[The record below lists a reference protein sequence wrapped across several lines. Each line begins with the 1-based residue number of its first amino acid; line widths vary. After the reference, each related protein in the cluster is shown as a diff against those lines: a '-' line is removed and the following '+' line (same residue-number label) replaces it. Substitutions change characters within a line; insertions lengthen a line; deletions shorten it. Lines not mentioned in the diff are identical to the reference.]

1 MVVLYGCSSK
11 FVAAGEDGSAP
22 SPEAATI
29 PPPSPE
35 DGAPPGADA
44 GADAARPT
52 TRCTRGAPFG
62 APELVAELSTAA
74 SEAAASLT
82 EDELTVFFARNGS
95 LMIATRASREQPFA
109 NVRSAGLSGSGTDD
123 NPALSF
129 DGRQLF
135 FTSTARGDSGATEI
149 FVAQVM
155 GGGLTAPAPV
165 RGVPPETTDPFP
177 NGDASALY
185 YSAARDG
192 GLPDLWLA
200 TGLGGAPG
208 FSEQRLTVSDTES
221 DGQPVLSRDE
231 LSLYFGSRRAGTL
244 GLSDIFV
251 AKRARTS
258 DPFTN
263 AVSRRPH
270 REQRRERPAAL
281 RVDRRLRP
289 LLLERSPGRRRRT
302 RHLPQ
307 HPRALTRAGRC
318 KMHGTYFRPASL
330 GYRPYLQL
338 LLVSRVH
345 SFGPSLAHFLK
356 ASWFGHT

>member
-1 MVVLYGCSSK
+1 MRSSIVVGVLGSVLAGMAALYGCSSK
-11 FVAAGEDGSAP
+11 FVAAGEDGSP
-22 SPEAATI
+22 PGSPEAAL
-29 PPPSPE
+29 PMPPSPE

-82 EDELTVFFARNGS
+82 EDELTVYFARNGS
-95 LMIATRASREQPFA
+95 LMLATRASREQPFG

-135 FTSTARGDSGATEI
+135 FSSTARGDSGATEI

-155 GGGLTAPAPV
+155 GGALSAPAPV
-165 RGVPPETTDPFP
+165 RGVPPESTDPFP

-185 YSAARDG
+185 YSASRDG
-192 GLPDLWLA
+192 GLPDLWIA
-200 TGLGGAPG
+200 TGLGAGSG
-208 FSEQRLTVSDTES
+208 FSEQRLPVSDTES

-251 AKRARTS
+251 ATRARTS

-263 AVSRRPH
+263 AVSLGPTVNSAANDLPLFVSTDGCVLYFSSDRPGGAGG
-270 REQRRERPAAL
+270 RDL
-281 RVDRRLRP
+281 Y
-289 LLLERSPGRRRRT
+289 RSTRGR
-302 RHLPQ
+302 
-307 HPRALTRAGRC
+307 
-318 KMHGTYFRPASL
+318 
-330 GYRPYLQL
+330 
-338 LLVSRVH
+338 
-345 SFGPSLAHFLK
+345 
-356 ASWFGHT
+356 

>member
-1 MVVLYGCSSK
+1 MAALYGCSSK
-11 FVAAGEDGSAP
+11 FVAAGEDGSP
-22 SPEAATI
+22 PGSPEAAVIT
-29 PPPSPE
+29 PPGPE

-44 GADAARPT
+44 GTDAARPT
-52 TRCTRGAPFG
+52 TRCTEGAAFG
-62 APELVAELSTAA
+62 APERVTELSSAA
-74 SEAAASLT
+74 SEAAATLT
-82 EDELTVFFARNGS
+82 EDELTVYFARNGA
-95 LMIATRASREQPFA
+95 LLIATRASREQPFG

-165 RGVPPETTDPFP
+165 RGVPPSTTDPFP

-200 TGLGGAPG
+200 TGLGGGPG

-263 AVSRRPH
+263 AVSLGPTVNSAANDLPLFVSADGCVLYFSSDRPGG
-270 REQRRERPAAL
+270 AG
-281 RVDRRLRP
+281 
-289 LLLERSPGRRRRT
+289 GRDIYRT
-302 RHLPQ
+302 
-307 HPRALTRAGRC
+307 TRGR
-318 KMHGTYFRPASL
+318 
-330 GYRPYLQL
+330 
-338 LLVSRVH
+338 
-345 SFGPSLAHFLK
+345 
-356 ASWFGHT
+356 